1 MSRVLIV
8 QPMVPSYRQDFFHRV
23 VTQLVE
29 DGHQAMVVTGTVTGA
44 HAKRGD
50 ATEDLPEWQ
59 QQGRGWGRFIGPMYL
74 RYHGSWA
81 CQRRA
86 DVVICELATGCL
98 DTHLAIAR
106 RAVTRMLPGVRSPRV
121 ITWGHVGAYTRSHG
135 RLLNAVETAIMRL
148 SDHVLAYTPQGVEDA
163 RRRGVPQSSV
173 TSLDNTVDLASLQR
187 AVDDVAGLSA
197 QSAWEELTRGVAP
210 GMPLPPRCAA
220 YVGGLDRSKR
230 IDFLATALQRWW
242 ETDPELK
249 VLVGGAG
256 ADAHLLDPAVER
268 GQVIRLG
275 RVGDRGKAL
284 MSRVAQVMLMPGRV
298 GLVAVES
305 FVLALPIITTDHPFH
320 APEFDYL
327 VPGAD
332 ALVLPDDPVQWADGI
347 GAVLNDGPG
356 LEKLRTAAAARAG
369 TPSLEH
375 MVNTFVD
382 TCRVAASV
390 P

>member
-23 VTQLVE
+23 VTRLHN
-29 DGHQAMVVTGTVTGA
+29 DGHQAIVATGTVTGA
-44 HAKRGD
+44 HAQRGD
-50 ATEDLPEWQ
+50 AAEVRPEWQ
-59 QQGRGWGRFIGPMYL
+59 RQRSGWGWFLGPMYL

-81 CQRRA
+81 YQRRA
-86 DVVICELATGCL
+86 DVVVCELATGCL
-98 DTHLAIAR
+98 DTYLAIAR
-106 RAVTRMLPGVRSPRV
+106 RAVTRLLPGVRSPRV
-121 ITWGHVGAYTRSHG
+121 ITWGHVGGYTRLHG
-135 RLLNAVETAIMRL
+135 RILNAVETAMMRL
-148 SDHVLAYTPQGVEDA
+148 SDHVLAYTPKGVEDA
-163 RRRGVPQSSV
+163 RRRGVAWSSV

-187 AVDDVAGLSA
+187 AVDGARSLSA
-197 QSAWEELTRGVAP
+197 ESAWGQLTRDTTP
-210 GMPLPPRCAA
+210 GAAVPPRCAA

-230 IDFLATALQRWW
+230 IDFLVAALQRWW
-242 ETDPELK
+242 QTDPQLR

-275 RVGDRGKAL
+275 RVGDHEKAL

-305 FVLALPIITTDHPFH
+305 FVLALPIITTEHPFH

-327 VPGAD
+327 VPGTD
-332 ALVLPDDPVQWADGI
+332 ALVLADDPVQWADGVES
-347 GAVLNDGPG
+347 VLNNPSR
-356 LEKLRTAAAARAG
+356 LEKLRTAAAIRAG

-375 MVNTFVD
+375 MVDTFVSA
-382 TCRVAASV
+382 CKESI
-390 P
+390 